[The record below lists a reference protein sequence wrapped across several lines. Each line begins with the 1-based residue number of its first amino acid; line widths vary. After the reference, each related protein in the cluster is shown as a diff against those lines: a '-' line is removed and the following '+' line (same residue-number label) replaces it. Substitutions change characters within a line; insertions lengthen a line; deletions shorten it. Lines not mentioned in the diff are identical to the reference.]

1 MSYTNKHHINK
12 NHFLTAKQTFS
23 VCLFVLSILFASL
36 LVNTNTFATSININL
51 SNSTISVDASILNA
65 IGSFYSSD
73 DSTISVTTDNETGY
87 TLSILGNN
95 GTNLTDGSYNLSSIE
110 SPVSESSFSDIYN
123 TVYNNKWGYKPS
135 KLNSED
141 NTNYLPSPTAAG
153 DIIDKTWVANS
164 TANTYTLSI
173 GTRVNSTTPPGSYSN
188 TFVITAVANGPLL
201 TVNYDGN
208 GLYFD
213 NDSTVTTNTV
223 AYNAISSSSG
233 GTTTYSKT
241 AMRGEYKTP
250 GRTNGGYTF
259 SGWSED
265 PYATTATYTNEAQIS
280 QNLPYVNG
288 DPAVTLYAV
297 WDLTNPNYTVRYDG
311 NGADTNVGV
320 MSGVYHTNV
329 NPGDTFDLFAS
340 NFKRDGYGF
349 AGWNTKADGT
359 GTSYGPNQM
368 VTVDANFQAY
378 KDKVNQEI
386 TLYANWIPLA
396 KDILDND
403 LTFQTT
409 NLLSVTLS
417 DGTTLAS
424 KSNGYVTAL
433 KDARDNQVYAVAKL
447 ADGNYWLIENLRL
460 NNTPELTALNTNNPS
475 LPLTNNYSSS
485 TTSNYLSATANS
497 WCTGNNASCD
507 DQSMLN
513 TTNTTWNAGG
523 TYSPSQTQSVT
534 SSNAHTSL
542 DNYIYSYGNYYNWYS
557 ATAGNGKYSVSSGNT
572 TGDLCP
578 TGWHIPYGNDG
589 TSTGGGN
596 TSGGFS
602 YLDRQLGGSGASQ
615 STVAASNRWRTYPN
629 NFIYSGYW
637 YGSSVTDRGTEG
649 YYWSITASNNANAY
663 YLSFSNSQ
671 VYPGVYRFV
680 LGYGKHR
687 GRSVRCVLNTN

>member
-1 MSYTNKHHINK
+1 MD
-12 NHFLTAKQTFS
+12 
-23 VCLFVLSILFASL
+23 
-36 LVNTNTFATSININL
+36 
-51 SNSTISVDASILNA
+51 NSTISVDATGFNA
-65 IGSFYSSD
+65 IGDSYSSNN
-73 DSTISVTTDNETGY
+73 STISVTTDNESGY

-95 GTNLTDGSYNLSSIE
+95 GTNLTNGSYNLSSIE
-110 SPVSESSFSDIYN
+110 SPVSEESFSDIYN

-135 KLNSED
+135 KLNSSD
-141 NTNYLPSPTAAG
+141 NTNYLPSPTSTG
-153 DIIDKTWVANS
+153 DIIDKTWFPNT

-173 GTRVNSTTPPGSYSN
+173 GTRINSGTPVGSYSN
-188 TFVITAVANGPLL
+188 TFVLAAVANDPLL
-201 TVNYDGN
+201 TINYDGN

-213 NDSTVTTNTV
+213 NDTSVVTNMV
-223 AYNAISSSSG
+223 RYDAISSSSG
-233 GTTTYSKT
+233 GTTTYNKT
-241 AMRGEYKTP
+241 ARSGEYKTP
-250 GRTNGGYTF
+250 GRSAGGYTF
-259 SGWSED
+259 LGWSED
-265 PYATTATYTNEAQIS
+265 QYATSATYASEAEVS
-280 QNLPYVNG
+280 ANLPYVNG

-311 NGADTNVGV
+311 NGADAGVGV
-320 MSGVYHTNV
+320 MDNIYHTNV

-378 KDKVNQEI
+378 KDKVNQTI
-386 TLYANWIPLA
+386 TLYANWIAPA
-396 KDILDND
+396 KDVLDNT

-409 NLLSVTLS
+409 NLLSIVLD

-424 KSNGYVTAL
+424 KPNGYVAAL
-433 KDARDNQVYAVAKL
+433 RDARDDQVYAVAKL
-447 ADGNYWLIENLRL
+447 ADGNYWLIKNLRL
-460 NNTPELTALNTNNPS
+460 DNTPELSATNTNAPS

-534 SSNAHTSL
+534 SASAHTDL
-542 DNYIYSYGNYYNWYS
+542 NNYVYSYGNYYNWYS

-572 TGDLCP
+572 VGDLCP
-578 TGWHIPYGNDG
+578 TGWHVPYGDGG
-589 TSTGGGN
+589 TSSGGGN
-596 TSGGFS
+596 SSGGYA
-602 YLDRQLGGSGASQ
+602 YLDNRLGGNGASQ
-615 STVAASNRWRTYPN
+615 SGVVASNRWRSYPN

-637 YGSSVTDRGTEG
+637 YSSSPTDRGKEG

-671 VYPGVYRFV
+671 IYPGVYRFV

-687 GRSVRCVLNTN
+687 GRSVRCVMNNS